1 MSRFQ
6 GKELDRYDNQGDK
19 KMTIDARTISKYAKI
34 CERLKDDSQPIYDS
48 GLLDFEH
55 GTMTFG
61 SQKGFGQ
68 IKMDVEGWDGQQKPF
83 FVNLNSFL
91 NVVKEFSVLEL
102 EGFKFR
108 HGTDDVFEIAHLED
122 DTHFPDF
129 INSGAAAPV
138 KIDAAALTA
147 IKKCGLFVDVDGQ
160 ASLNGV
166 FIKDGNIWGTN
177 KNRLCE
183 EHVDSLVNADLS
195 LPRLVWETLILDV
208 LGEDLVIDKDAT
220 SFFISNGDEIKIQF
234 AVNSALSSPDI
245 HNPNFVSKFDHSNY
259 IVLDKAG
266 FLAVI
271 NFIQPF
277 VLSSASQRI
286 QLIVGDAMLEI
297 KSEDNNNIISRKI
310 PLVEKVGDIAIGSKI
325 WVSTNWIKTI
335 LGVLGGKTVKIQLD
349 LANPAV
355 NVSSEESSTHVV
367 YCRLMEIV

>member
-1 MSRFQ
+1 MI
-6 GKELDRYDNQGDK
+6 
-19 KMTIDARTISKYAKI
+19 IDAKLIAKYAKI

-68 IKMDVEGWDGQQKPF
+68 IKMDVEGWDGRQKPF

-91 NVVKEFSVLEL
+91 NVVKEFPVLEL
-102 EGFKFR
+102 DGFKFR
-108 HGTDDVFEIAHLED
+108 RGTDDVFEIAHLED

-129 INSGAAAPV
+129 INSGKASPI

-166 FIKDGNIWGTN
+166 FIKNGNVWGTN

-183 EHVDSLVNADLS
+183 EHVDSLACADLS

-208 LGEDLVIDKDAT
+208 LGEDLVVDKDDT

-245 HNPNFVSKFDHSNY
+245 HNPNFISKFDHPNY
-259 IVLDKAG
+259 ITLDKAA
-266 FLAVI
+266 FLSVI

-277 VLSSASQRI
+277 VLNNASQRI
-286 QLIVGDAMLEI
+286 QLIIGDTLLEI
-297 KSEDNNNIISRKI
+297 KSEDNGNIISRKI
-310 PLVEKVGDIAIGSKI
+310 PIVEKAGNIDAGGKV

-349 LANPAV
+349 LAKPAV
-355 NVSSEESSTHVV
+355 NVSSVEEYTTHVV
-367 YCRLMEIV
+367 YCRLTEIV

>member
-1 MSRFQ
+1 MILNL
-6 GKELDRYDNQGDK
+6 KNV
-19 KMTIDARTISKYAKI
+19 AKYSKI

-48 GLLDFEH
+48 GLLDFQN

-68 IKMDVEGWDGQQKPF
+68 IKMEVEGGDGQQKPF

-91 NVVKEFSVLEL
+91 NVVKEFPVLEL

-108 HGTDDVFEIAHLED
+108 HSTDDVFEIAHLED
-122 DTHFPDF
+122 DVHFPDF
-129 INSGAAAPV
+129 INSGKAVPV

-147 IKKCGLFVDVDGQ
+147 IKKCGLFVDMDGQ

-166 FIKDGNIWGTN
+166 FIKDGNVWGTN

-183 EHVDSLVNADLS
+183 EHVDSLSNADLS

-208 LGEDLVIDKDAT
+208 LGEDLIIDKDDS

-234 AVNSALSSPDI
+234 AINSALSSPDI
-245 HNPNFVSKFDHSNY
+245 HNPNFVNKFDHQNH
-259 IVLDKAG
+259 ITLGRVG
-266 FLAVI
+266 FLGVI

-277 VLSSASQRI
+277 VLCNASQRI
-286 QLIVGDAMLEI
+286 QLIIGDTMLEI
-297 KSEDNNNIISRKI
+297 KSEDNGNIISRKI
-310 PLVEKVGDIAIGSKI
+310 PIVEKVGAIDLDSKI

-349 LANPAV
+349 LTKPAV
-355 NVSSEESSTHVV
+355 NVSSVEELATHVV
-367 YCRLMEIV
+367 YCRLTEAI

>member
-1 MSRFQ
+1 MVINA
-6 GKELDRYDNQGDK
+6 KL
-19 KMTIDARTISKYAKI
+19 IAKYAKI

-68 IKMDVEGWDGQQKPF
+68 IKMEVEGWDGQQKPF

-91 NVVKEFSVLEL
+91 NVVKEFPVLEL
-102 EGFKFR
+102 DGFKFQ
-108 HGTDDVFEIAHLED
+108 HGTNDVFEIAHLED
-122 DTHFPDF
+122 DTQFPDF
-129 INSGAAAPV
+129 INSGKAASA
-138 KIDAAALTA
+138 KIDAVALAA

-166 FIKDGNIWGTN
+166 FIKDGNVWGTN

-183 EHVDSLVNADLS
+183 EHVDSLSNADLS

-208 LGEDLVIDKDAT
+208 LGEDLVIDKDDA

-234 AVNSALSSPDI
+234 AINSALSSPDI
-245 HNPNFVSKFDHSNY
+245 HNPKFLSKFDHSDY
-259 IVLDKAG
+259 ITLDKAG

-277 VLSSASQRI
+277 VLSNASQRI
-286 QLIVGDAMLEI
+286 QLIVGDTMLEI
-297 KSEDNNNIISRKI
+297 KSEDNGNIISRKI
-310 PLVEKVGDIAIGSKI
+310 PIVEKAGNIATDSKI

-335 LGVLGGKTVKIQLD
+335 LGVIGGKIVKIQLD
-349 LANPAV
+349 LTKPAV
-355 NVSSEESSTHVV
+355 NVSSVEESSIHVV
-367 YCRLMEIV
+367 YCRLTESV